1 MLDGGEDGGAQE
13 EVEEVGEDEED
24 HPPSRPHPGLSTV
37 LTWPILILTANNR
50 DTILALYLHIVCT
63 VNTPRYTAPVIRSPA
78 TRASNEPS
86 RSLKLYHHGEALY

>member
-37 LTWPILILTANNR
+37 LTWPILTANNR
-50 DTILALYLHIVCT
+50 DTILALYLHTVCT
-63 VNTPRYTAPVIRSPA
+63 VNTPRYKAPVIRSPA

-86 RSLKLYHHGEALY
+86 RSLKLYYHGEAPY